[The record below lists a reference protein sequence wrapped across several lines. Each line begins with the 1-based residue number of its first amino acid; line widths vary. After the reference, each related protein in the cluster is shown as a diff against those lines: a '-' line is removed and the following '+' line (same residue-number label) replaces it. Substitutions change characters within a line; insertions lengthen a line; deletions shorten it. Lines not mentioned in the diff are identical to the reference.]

1 MFIKSKA
8 ASVELF
14 NVDSTLYYTPKS
26 PLQIMVTEFDL
37 FNITNT
43 RCLIDHYFEE
53 NIKTEK
59 IKYEIKKNL
68 K

>member
-1 MFIKSKA
+1 
-8 ASVELF
+8 
-14 NVDSTLYYTPKS
+14 
-26 PLQIMVTEFDL
+26 MVTEFDL

-68 K
+68 KWSEEKK